1 MNEAAEEPQSVPL
14 LKKVPI
20 LETWANDGDHK
31 SQNQP
36 PDQKQRSDIKN
47 WKNSKFH
54 IDVEMVTCVHGT
66 WSDADPTKVSF
77 IVFQC
82 EFIGR
87 NEHIVHAVN
96 LQWEFVNEPNT
107 PPSNPSVAA
116 RGPHISRI
124 YNPDEVTVTDSYGG
138 NIALQ
143 GSGGPVA
150 PSAGVNASRENQY
163 KRNYFGEVKSGKEHV
178 SNADHRFSKVW
189 WDYEQ
194 NKHKKDGVSPG
205 FRIAVLLKREN
216 DSPFKGLFSV
226 KKFSGGWKYD
236 LEEKW
241 NNYRGKTVPD
251 IVDPVNFDP
260 LQPSLGG
267 KGVVKDR
274 LGDLAGD
281 EGIGPHWAWIWGL
294 DLGR

>member
-1 MNEAAEEPQSVPL
+1 
-14 LKKVPI
+14 
-20 LETWANDGDHK
+20 
-31 SQNQP
+31 
-36 PDQKQRSDIKN
+36 
-47 WKNSKFH
+47 
-54 IDVEMVTCVHGT
+54 
-66 WSDADPTKVSF
+66 
-77 IVFQC
+77 
-82 EFIGR
+82 
-87 NEHIVHAVN
+87 
-96 LQWEFVNEPNT
+96 
-107 PPSNPSVAA
+107 
-116 RGPHISRI
+116 
-124 YNPDEVTVTDSYGG
+124 VTVTDSYGG